1 MPEYLR
7 KNSISED
14 ETPIDSSKYNEE
26 IDNIYAI
33 LNALEGMAIGA
44 TPPSVAANGKFWLDT
59 GAVEAPYSV
68 PMLRIYRTASG
79 AWEWTGVSIETSKP
93 SGPRKGAIHYTV
105 STGVLEIYTGSAW
118 VQFATE
124 NNALYV
130 SYDNSESG
138 LTAATVQAAI
148 DELLSLI
155 PDEADLSGLVTKATL
170 NAQSVLGAVTD
181 DTPVAIVLANNQLL
195 GRAGGNVT
203 GLTVAANSV
212 VGRAAGDITAVAVG
226 EAELLGRSTGGA
238 LASLAKAAVKTIL
251 GFIESLVE
259 DTTPQLGGDLDCNG
273 KKITDASGS
282 VTVGKDALFEKQVYF
297 SEINDDSNTTID
309 WTAGLKHKKALSAD
323 VTLTFTPPTGP
334 THLVLRVVQNASA
347 AKTITWPATVKFA
360 YTPSYT
366 GLSKVYVFNFYFNG
380 TNYLGSMV
388 GPYTE

>member
-7 KNSISED
+7 KNTISED

-26 IDNIYAI
+26 VDNIYAI
-33 LNALEGMAIGA
+33 LNALEGMAIGP

-59 GAVEAPYSV
+59 GAVESPYSV

-181 DTPVAIVLANNQLL
+181 DTPVAIVLSANQLL

-273 KKITDASGS
+273 HKITSAMFDKEACFDAEVDTTGTTFDLTLGNNQKKTMGANVTMAVTVPSGPASGHFRLI
-282 VTVGKDALFEKQVYF
+282 GHA
-297 SEINDDSNTTID
+297 SNTYTIA
-309 WTAGLKHKKALSAD
+309 WPSSSPKAQWIGTAMTSITAGKTALISWYYD
-323 VTLTFTPPTGP
+323 GSVLWLSCPGLVTTP
-334 THLVLRVVQNASA
+334 
-347 AKTITWPATVKFA
+347 
-360 YTPSYT
+360 
-366 GLSKVYVFNFYFNG
+366 
-380 TNYLGSMV
+380 
-388 GPYTE
+388 